1 MLPLCLVGAEME
13 GLQQD
18 APASSSP
25 PTPRGVCAQV
35 GHRWAHW
42 RWWSRKGGPACAPP
56 PLSRSEW
63 PWGFAECEILP
74 GGFRPAGLA
83 RLLLQEGFL
92 VLMKT
97 GP

>member
-1 MLPLCLVGAEME
+1 ME

-25 PTPRGVCAQV
+25 PTRRVVCAQV
-35 GHRWAHW
+35 GHTWG
-42 RWWSRKGGPACAPP
+42 WWLRKGGPTCASPL
-56 PLSRSEW
+56 LSRSEW
-63 PWGFAECEILP
+63 PWGFAESEILP
-74 GGFRPAGLA
+74 GGFRPVGLA